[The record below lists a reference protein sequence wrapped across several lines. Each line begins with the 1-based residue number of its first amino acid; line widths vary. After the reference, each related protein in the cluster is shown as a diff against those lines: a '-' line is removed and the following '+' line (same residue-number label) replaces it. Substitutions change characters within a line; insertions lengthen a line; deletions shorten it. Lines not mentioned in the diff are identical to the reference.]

1 MDIGELLDYKPNLG
15 KRDIDGNDNPSE
27 KPKKKS
33 ARLQLGND
41 MSVTSGIKRGFNT
54 VQTTQSISNIE
65 EEERQMKLLEMVEGQ
80 IQISADAIETLD
92 DQSIKKMILSFEKRV
107 LKNQEMRIKF
117 SDNPEKF
124 MESELDL
131 NDIVSEMKVL
141 ATMPEHYHYLV
152 ELRAVNSFLALVNHA
167 NADISI
173 AVIDLLQE
181 LTDIDT
187 LTENEEGAEVLI
199 DALMDGQ
206 VSSLLVQNMDRLDET
221 VKEEAEAVH
230 HTLGVIENMIEL
242 KPELCPVL
250 AQQDLL
256 QWLLKRLKLKKEFDA
271 NKLYCAEIL
280 SILLQ
285 RHDETRKLLGEHDG
299 IDILLQLLAV
309 YKRNDPISSE
319 ETELM
324 ENLFNCLCSSLL
336 YEGNR
341 SLFLKGEGLQLMN
354 LMLREKKMSRNS
366 ALKVLDHAMTGYH
379 GADNCAKFV
388 EILGLRTLFPL
399 FMRPPKKQKKGGVR
413 VKVHEEHVVSIIS
426 SMLRNLQGPQRQRL
440 ISKFTESDLAKVDR
454 LMEIHFKYYS
464 RVQAAENKL
473 EKEKAMLQAEGKDWD
488 EEMEDEHYMS
498 RLDAGLFILQQVDYI
513 IVEVA
518 SSGLSAIKQRIQQIL
533 NLRGGSVKSIRT
545 ILREYAGSIGEGEDE
560 SAKTEQQRI
569 MGLADKF

>member
-1 MDIGELLDYKPNLG
+1 MNIGELLDYKPNLG

-27 KPKKKS
+27 KPKKKA